1 MNLIHLLNNEQYWY
15 DALDHSDYVK
25 TINHVYN
32 YENEKQLVGCLEIE
46 AFKSS
51 LFQKKLLKY
60 LNKKS
65 FLQKL
70 KNIL

>member
-1 MNLIHLLNNEQYWY
+1 MTLE
-15 DALDHSDYVK
+15 SFDYVK

-51 LFQKKLLKY
+51 FISKKLLKY
-60 LNKKS
+60 INNKS
-65 FLQKL
+65 PFT
-70 KNIL
+70 KN